1 MDLSVHEFKPLARRH
16 GISEARMLEAIADC
30 RVPLFI
36 TNLITGDDDLVLL
49 LGRDRSGVPL
59 EIMGRE
65 ITDGTV
71 VVFHAMRRRP
81 GYADLHRQL
90 EGRR

>member
-1 MDLSVHEFKPLARRH
+1 MDLSVREFKPSARRH

-30 RVPLFI
+30 RAPLFI
-36 TNLITGDDDLVLL
+36 TNPITGDDDLVLL
-49 LGRDRSGVPL
+49 LGHDRSGVPL

-65 ITDGTV
+65 MTDGTV

-81 GYADLHRQL
+81 GYTDLHRQL

>member
-1 MDLSVHEFKPLARRH
+1 MDLSVHEFKPSARRH

-30 RVPLFI
+30 RAPLFI
-36 TNLITGDDDLVLL
+36 TNLISGDDDVVLL
-49 LGRDRSGVPL
+49 LGHDRSGVPL

-81 GYADLHRQL
+81 AYADLHRQL